1 MDTINNSTVLSI
13 NISKTKGVRKEKI
26 GQGFFIKDFGLEN
39 DAHAG
44 KWHRQVSLLAVE
56 SIRKMEN
63 ENRKFAFGDFAENIT
78 TQGIILHE
86 LPIGEKLKI
95 GDCVLEVSQIGKECH
110 KGCAIKQ
117 SVGKC
122 IMPYEGIFA
131 KVIKEGVIKTGD
143 EIKILGEENEY

>member
-1 MDTINNSTVLSI
+1 M
-13 NISKTKGVRKEKI
+13 
-26 GQGFFIKDFGLEN
+26 
-39 DAHAG
+39 
-44 KWHRQVSLLAVE
+44 AVE

-95 GDCVLEVSQIGKECH
+95 GDCILEVSQIGKECH